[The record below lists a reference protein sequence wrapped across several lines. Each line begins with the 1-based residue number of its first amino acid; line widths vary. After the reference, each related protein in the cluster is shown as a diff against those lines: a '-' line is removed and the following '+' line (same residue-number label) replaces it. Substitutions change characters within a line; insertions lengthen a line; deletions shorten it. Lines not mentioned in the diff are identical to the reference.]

1 MNIKQLKWYEY
12 YWYDNVVLVMLYT
25 LLQLSPTDNNLIE
38 LFQKL
43 ENKNQDTFSKFLQ
56 FMIVTEITI
65 ECDLDEQIC

>member
-65 ECDLDEQIC
+65 ECDLDEQNC